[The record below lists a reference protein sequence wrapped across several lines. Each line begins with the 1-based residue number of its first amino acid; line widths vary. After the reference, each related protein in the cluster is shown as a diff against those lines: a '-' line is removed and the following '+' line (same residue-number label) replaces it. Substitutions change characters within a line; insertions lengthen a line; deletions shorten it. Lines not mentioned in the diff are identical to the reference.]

1 MAAYH
6 KAISKE
12 YKPAKKTRVL
22 EDKETLN
29 WLIGA
34 YRKSAS
40 WQELSEATRKQRE
53 NIFLHTLAS
62 AGDLPFRSI
71 RRGDIRSGI
80 DKRASTPAQA
90 NNFLKAMRGLFKW
103 ALDAEHVD
111 ADPTINLK
119 GVKIKSQG
127 FHVWT
132 EEEIGKFEN
141 RWPIG
146 SRERLALAILL
157 FTGLRRGD
165 AAKLGPQHV
174 KNGVIL
180 METEKTGTPIAIP
193 ILPQLQEIIEQSP
206 VGKTTLIAR
215 HDGLP
220 MVKEGFGNWFSDA
233 SRAAGVPGSCHGLRK
248 AGATRAA
255 ESGATEHELNA
266 IFGWTGNKMASLYT
280 KTANRARLAERAMDK
295 LSREQKMISMPS
307 PGQGLPSPKKF
318 MIENNILIDVG
329 AQERHQTIVPA
340 RPWASHIP
348 Q

>member
-1 MAAYH
+1 MAAYQ

-12 YKPAKKTRVL
+12 YKPATKKRIV
-22 EDKETLN
+22 EDKESLR

-62 AGDLPFRSI
+62 AGDLSFTSI
-71 RRGDIRSGI
+71 RRADIRSGI

-103 ALDAEHVD
+103 ALDAEHVES
-111 ADPTINLK
+111 DPTINIK
-119 GVKIKSQG
+119 SVRVKSQG

-132 EEEIGKFEN
+132 EEEIEKFEN

-146 SRERLALAILL
+146 TRERLALAILL
-157 FTGLRRGD
+157 YTGLRRGD

-193 ILPQLQEIIEQSP
+193 ILPQLKNIIEQSP

-280 KTANRARLAERAMDK
+280 KTANRARLAQRAMDK
-295 LSREQKMISMPS
+295 LAREQKTISMPS
-307 PGQGLPSPKKF
+307 PYQGLPSPKKL
-318 MIENNILIDVG
+318 MLENNSLSDVG
-329 AQERHQTIVPA
+329 AQERTRTSTA
-340 RPWASHIP
+340 FTTGT
-348 Q
+348 